1 MPARTVPKNYRNLTG
16 LVYNSRTR
24 SLSAFESTL
33 ERDYLLLLDFDLAV
47 EFYEEQPAT
56 IEYRDSSGSLRRY
69 TPDVFV
75 RYRSTVDITPV
86 PLCVLCEVKYRD
98 HLRLSWGEYKPRF
111 KAARRYAREHGWRF
125 RLITEREIRTPYLAN
140 IKFLRQYQDLAVDN
154 AQQSLLLQTLAKRPE
169 TDVEGL
175 VAAMTEDRWHQARW
189 LPVLW
194 HLIAQRRVGVNLK
207 QPLTQ
212 GSRLWLNGLTEG
224 PQ

>member
-98 HLRLSWGEYKPRF
+98 HLGPAGAFEQEYTV
-111 KAARRYAREHGWRF
+111 W
-125 RLITEREIRTPYLAN
+125 
-140 IKFLRQYQDLAVDN
+140 DLARYT
-154 AQQSLLLQTLAKRPE
+154 SSIK
-169 TDVEGL
+169 
-175 VAAMTEDRWHQARW
+175 
-189 LPVLW
+189 
-194 HLIAQRRVGVNLK
+194 
-207 QPLTQ
+207 
-212 GSRLWLNGLTEG
+212 
-224 PQ
+224 